1 MRFKKKA
8 NINRKTILKERVEIT
23 RKRFITAL
31 IFAIASI
38 SVAAEGGYSLDK
50 IRAIFIEQSY
60 SKKIWDIE
68 LKKSEAELS
77 EEIRSQQEKMEFSLR
92 NENSFLQEYR
102 YIYEDDFKGSLY
114 GSLSYRDFYIESVF
128 DKSNIT
134 GYYYEDNSLKKQ
146 VLCQVW
152 WD

>member
-60 SKKIWDIE
+60 SKKYGI
-68 LKKSEAELS
+68 LS
-77 EEIRSQQEKMEFSLR
+77 
-92 NENSFLQEYR
+92 
-102 YIYEDDFKGSLY
+102 
-114 GSLSYRDFYIESVF
+114 
-128 DKSNIT
+128 
-134 GYYYEDNSLKKQ
+134 
-146 VLCQVW
+146 
-152 WD
+152 